1 MKKTLAFMLL
11 VTVIIISFT
20 GCTKAKGSYV
30 DFASIKDAQRTMV
43 KLSNLMEQYYVNN
56 GRYPGADQDFETEMK
71 EYFVV
76 YNRNN
81 EPVDKWKE
89 MITDVFQDGK
99 LIYMSPDPQVTYFI
113 YGRANDSNGT
123 LVFCRP
129 ALPHEPFEEKTTKK

>member
-1 MKKTLAFMLL
+1 MKKTLTILIMLS
-11 VTVIIISFT
+11 VVIIAFS
-20 GCTKAKGSYV
+20 GCSKAKGSYV

-56 GRYPGADQDFETEMK
+56 GTYPSMDQDFEAELK
-71 EYFVV
+71 EYFIV

-89 MITDVFQDGK
+89 MVTDVFTDGK
-99 LIYMSPDPQVTYFI
+99 LEYISPDPKVTYFI
-113 YGRANDSNGT
+113 YGRANDSNNT

-129 ALPHEPFEEKTTKK
+129 AIPHEETQVTKK